1 MILPHAN
8 LLLYAFNSDAPD
20 HDRAAQWWETCL
32 NENEPVGLTWLVLL
46 AVLRISTK
54 PGPFDPPA
62 STSIV
67 LDDIDAWLTR
77 PHVRMLEPKSTH
89 VQAIRSI
96 AEPLGLGGDVMNDV
110 HLAALALEYG
120 AVVHTA
126 DNDFARFTGV
136 RWHNPLQE
144 K

>member
-1 MILPHAN
+1 MILPDAN

-20 HDRAAQWWETCL
+20 HDRAAQWWERCL

-62 STSIV
+62 AASIV
-67 LDDIDAWLTR
+67 LDDIDAWLAR
-77 PHVRMLEPKSTH
+77 PHVRIVEPKSTH
-89 VQAIRSI
+89 VQAIRSVV
-96 AEPLGLGGDVMNDV
+96 EPLGLSGDIMNDV
-110 HLAALALEYG
+110 HLAALAIEYG

-126 DNDFARFTGV
+126 DNDFARFKGV
-136 RWHNPLQE
+136 RWHNPLQ
-144 K
+144 